1 MAVPPFIAL
10 RFNLLRDTALK
21 LSRDYLWHQHSPYVH
36 DLIMYL
42 PLSTLYLSLTGI
54 VGVQFTDRLE
64 AGFSVMRTFLA
75 TGFLIGFFTARS
87 EICTTYQLWGYFA
100 MIILALSSYTLLSL
114 LTKKKHELLP
124 CCIKKTQTE
133 EVKEMTEK
141 DKQPTKAEEN
151 GTNEVQTRL

>member
-1 MAVPPFIAL
+1 M
-10 RFNLLRDTALK
+10 
-21 LSRDYLWHQHSPYVH
+21 
-36 DLIMYL
+36 
-42 PLSTLYLSLTGI
+42 
-54 VGVQFTDRLE
+54 QFTNRLE

-133 EVKEMTEK
+133 EDKEMTEK

-151 GTNEVQTRL
+151 GTNEVQTQL